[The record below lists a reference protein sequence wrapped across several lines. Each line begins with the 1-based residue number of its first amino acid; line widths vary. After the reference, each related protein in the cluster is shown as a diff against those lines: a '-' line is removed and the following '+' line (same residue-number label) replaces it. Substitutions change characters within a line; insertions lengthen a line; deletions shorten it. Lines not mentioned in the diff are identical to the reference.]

1 MYRFGRE
8 PVKYIVNL
16 VADEKNT
23 TNDRNHAVSTIIQV
37 LFITLIFLASG
48 SFLQVIRD
56 TGSFLGF
63 DESTVSRVVRRVTQ
77 ALTTKLGDFER
88 FPSTR
93 AERDDIKENLFRFS
107 GFPCASIFIYDL
119 FYLFLNSLFL
129 LLLVVYSFI

>member
-8 PVKYIVNL
+8 PVQYIVNL

-56 TGSFLGF
+56 SFLGF

-93 AERDDIKENLFRFS
+93 ADRDDINLFRFS

>member
-93 AERDDIKENLFRFS
+93 AERDDINLFRFG
-107 GFPCASIFIYDL
+107 GFPCAIGFIDGTHVRMTAPQEM
-119 FYLFLNSLFL
+119 SRT
-129 LLLVVYSFI
+129 S

>member
-8 PVKYIVNL
+8 PVQYIVNL

-23 TNDRNHAVSTIIQV
+23 TNDRKHAVSTIIQV

-56 TGSFLGF
+56 SFLGF

>member
-56 TGSFLGF
+56 TVSFLGF

-88 FPSTR
+88 FPFTR
-93 AERDDIKENLFRFS
+93 AERYDIKEGLFRFG
-107 GFPCASIFIYDL
+107 GFPCAIGFIDGTHVRMTAPQEM
-119 FYLFLNSLFL
+119 SRT
-129 LLLVVYSFI
+129 S